1 MRTVMLVAL
10 LGIGASAF
18 AQEQPNE
25 LLTER
30 ELREACSFDAAGVRE
45 CLATQVKESE
55 ATLKAAESA
64 FANAVD
70 HWDTDAKSAKQTR
83 QKLSAAAA
91 AFVKYRAA
99 QCAWAASLGG
109 GAIGHALEMRRL
121 ACVAELNL
129 RRADSLQTAARELH
143 P

>member
-1 MRTVMLVAL
+1 M
-10 LGIGASAF
+10 
-18 AQEQPNE
+18 AQEESSEIP
-25 LLTER
+25 TER

-45 CLATQVKESE
+45 CLDKHAKESE
-55 ATLKAAESA
+55 AALKAAESA
-64 FANAVD
+64 FAAAVKR
-70 HWDTDAKSAKQTR
+70 WDTDAKYAKQTR

-109 GAIGHALEMRRL
+109 GAIGNALEMSRL
-121 ACVAELNL
+121 ACIAELNL
-129 RRADSLQTAARELH
+129 RRADSLQTAARELR